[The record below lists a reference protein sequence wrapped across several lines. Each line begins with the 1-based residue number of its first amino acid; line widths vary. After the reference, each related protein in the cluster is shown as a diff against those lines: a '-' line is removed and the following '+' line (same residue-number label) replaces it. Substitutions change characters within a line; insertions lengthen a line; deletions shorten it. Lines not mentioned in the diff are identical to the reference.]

1 MVWLLCYT
9 ASLIF
14 GGGCKFSTDLN
25 CHVCL
30 AVPVLH
36 SPGLYCP
43 RSLSSNINDQ
53 HSPHTATFNSSIT
66 SLLNPCSCL
75 TWIALTSKG
84 DNPSSKWEQI
94 TVVKFHSFCGIVES
108 NREER
113 FEKWERVRECWNP
126 GGHFIAAHCF
136 HHAGVT
142 VTETSVR
149 KTFSVARDQYSEEEW
164 VQSHLLLELCGG
176 QTTKKQTN
184 KHILRKLLELH
195 VVYDTR
201 HTHFTAWDPLIGFNE
216 TLQMT
221 FSQHLSQILAG
232 KNSWGS
238 WHMILIYI

>member
-1 MVWLLCYT
+1 MFALLCQYCT
-9 ASLIF
+9 LPDCSALAHSHPTLMT
-14 GGGCKFSTDLN
+14 STLLTLLRST
-25 CHVCL
+25 H
-30 AVPVLH
+30 P
-36 SPGLYCP
+36 SP
-43 RSLSSNINDQ
+43 RSSTPVRVS
-53 HSPHTATFNSSIT
+53 
-66 SLLNPCSCL
+66 
-75 TWIALTSKG
+75 WIALTSKG

-184 KHILRKLLELH
+184 TFYENCWSCMLSMTPDTHTSLHGIL
-195 VVYDTR
+195 
-201 HTHFTAWDPLIGFNE
+201 W
-216 TLQMT
+216 
-221 FSQHLSQILAG
+221 
-232 KNSWGS
+232 
-238 WHMILIYI
+238 